1 MNTIEKKYIY
11 NFLCYNQITNTIK
24 KGVSVCMRNK
34 IISLF
39 LSILMLIGIIGPS
52 IEVVY
57 AEGNNLPINNENIST
72 KPLDEFKT
80 EKSGTKLE
88 EDNII
93 KPTDE
98 LSENKDKVN
107 KKDIFLTENLENMSG
122 AEKATLG
129 NNLKEVYLDSAN
141 GNDNNDGSKE
151 KPVKT
156 FDKAIEKTKDGDTLN
171 VVSLS
176 ETNIT
181 VNKKITLKFLED
193 VTMQGSGTG
202 IDLSEGSHLTV
213 ADGKTLTMSGYK
225 TAINVKKGAEIK
237 DGNYVLDKNA
247 IAFSLADGAK
257 INGTSKD
264 KLKISAKE
272 QTGRGFSYSS
282 DSRFIGCTVYVEGK
296 LGSSEQYSGLYMKGA
311 SLTTKDVWYYFDPCK
326 QNDGTLKGGLHL
338 DNSEFYVYKAKGV
351 REYKNSFA
359 LLGPSEI
366 KNNSTVT
373 ADGSRVTV
381 SEKLVVKDSKFIIKN
396 STDGGLN
403 INYNPGEVIFENST
417 FETTNMKWTPSYGT
431 GKSDGPCYLTFKGN
445 SVVNTDAK
453 DKNADCGGA
462 NRNTNSTYV
471 VTGGSYLLAYDST
484 YNYNVTTPTNGK
496 ENGDEYLS
504 YFTLKDSNINELKP
518 INKNGQEYIY
528 PVVNPSKDNKKHVF
542 VPGAKVTFKLNNADA
557 SFSDNTNADKVVKTI
572 RGYKLDDVVGNEK
585 PENPTDKNGVK
596 FLGWYYKTA
605 NGEEKAFDWNEKL
618 TTDTEVYAKW
628 ARKTVIYHNGA
639 GKDYI
644 SSVGKDA
651 KNIEVL
657 SFDDILKEKAD
668 FKVEGKKFAVW
679 TTASD
684 GSGKVYNAK
693 EKIDFT
699 EGQTQIDLYA
709 KYTDNEYKVSFSA
722 NGGTFSD
729 NSIFKTKTDVF
740 TIEKDKNGG
749 DVAVLKKTA
758 KYNDKLFDLLN
769 GFDHN
774 SLKPDKDATKTG
786 FVISN
791 PNYFSDRA
799 EAGGKAI
806 RFDDYKLG
814 GFFDMKGENPQITAD
829 TTYYLTWKD
838 DPNIPNENK
847 ISSQETIDSD
857 IWSDSKE
864 TSKDIK
870 IISENKEFA
879 LTGEVNVSSI
889 KNKMNLIEGIFNKEE
904 KEFDKISLTGTK
916 STFTATLIL
925 PKEVEAP
932 TNLQVEAKG
941 LGNCFEISETKVK
954 GQKITVTF
962 KLKDGMTD
970 YKKLK
975 DAVFST
981 GDKDNT
987 LSVTVNGL
995 KLKDF
1000 DKIKDGEKFTIKGE
1014 VKGNFSAVAKDGNT
1028 IKKFDFKWIG
1038 NQSIEGKDSEAK
1050 DGSSIQYTIMVSKPV
1065 QLTLGGDL
1073 LVKKANEDYDT
1084 EHDSIY
1090 PVDKEDLLTF
1100 DGKLDVSSI
1109 KNQIQ
1114 SLKDDFDKNNN
1125 NSSNEITTKDIKS
1138 EFIAELTIPEG
1149 LEIPKDLKA
1158 TLTENN
1164 LFKVES
1170 TEVNGNKIIV
1180 KMTLKKDYTKFT
1192 DLYSDV
1198 TSVNDKLDLEISNI
1212 KVKDTVQGNLTV
1224 KGEVSGTFI
1233 GVATKDLKTKV
1244 FNYQWTGKQ
1253 TADGKDF
1260 TQSEDDNDS
1269 INLTV
1274 NLTVNLPQELT
1285 LGGDILIGDDTEHN
1299 ALHEVKAGDVLEYT
1313 GRLDVSSIKNQI
1325 KLLKGNYAG
1334 DSKTI
1339 TTKDIKSEFVAELT
1353 IPEGLE
1359 IPADLKATLTE
1370 NNLFEIKNG
1379 DVKRDGNK
1387 IIVKMTLKNANY
1399 TKFSKLFD
1407 DVTSVSDT
1415 LDLKVP
1421 GIKVNDNVSD
1431 GSKLTVVGN
1440 IYGNF
1445 KGKATSQSGK
1455 KEVYNFKWKAEQTED
1470 GKDFII
1476 KDQKDNK
1483 TIQYT
1488 ILVKNQV
1495 KPLPNPEPN
1504 PEPKPE
1510 PKPEHK
1516 YYYYVKTGEPTLNID
1531 DHYAYM
1537 KGYPDKTFG
1546 PDKPM
1551 TRAEVTMM
1559 FARLL
1564 KERPEKGRKYIM
1576 PYKDI
1581 HENDWYAYAVT
1592 FMSEKKLVS
1601 GYPDGTFKPNAPIT
1615 RAEFASIAS
1624 RFDSLADKADLKF
1637 SDVSKNHWAYK
1648 VICSA
1653 EAKGWISGYPDGT
1666 FKPEKNITRAEVVSS
1681 TNRILNRYA
1690 DLDFAKAHV
1699 QELAPMIDM
1708 NDSHWA
1714 YGPVVEAMNGHDYKR
1729 LSDGKSERW
1738 IRLNGK
1744 RFTFPVP
1751 PYGEEK

>member
-1 MNTIEKKYIY
+1 MNTIEKIYIY

-52 IEVVY
+52 LEVVY

-72 KPLDEFKT
+72 KSFDDFNTKE
-80 EKSGTKLE
+80 SSAKLE

-122 AEKATLG
+122 AEKAPGG
-129 NNLKEVYLDSAN
+129 NNLTEVYLDSAKGDDN
-141 GNDNNDGSKE
+141 GDGSVE
-151 KPVKT
+151 HPVKT
-156 FDKAIEKTKDGDTLN
+156 FAKAMEVINDGGTLN
-171 VVSLS
+171 VLSLA

-181 VNKKITLKFLED
+181 VNKQVTLKFLED
-193 VTMQGSGTG
+193 VTMQGSGTAITLKG
-202 IDLSEGSHLTV
+202 GAHLCV
-213 ADGKTLTMSGYK
+213 AEGKTLNINGYNK
-225 TAINVKKGAEIK
+225 GILVEKGAEIN
-237 DGNYVLDKNA
+237 DGNYVFKFPKSGF
-247 IAFSLADGAK
+247 AFETSGNIVGK
-257 INGTSKD
+257 SKD
-264 KLKISAKE
+264 KLKMDITNGYFMFHSKDNELRNATINQRYDDDKWE
-272 QTGRGFSYSS
+272 LYEWNGFKAFNSEINLYRLPVYLKGPLYLDNTKFVIDGTGVDYQTGAY
-282 DSRFIGCTVYVEGK
+282 
-296 LGSSEQYSGLYMKGA
+296 
-311 SLTTKDVWYYFDPCK
+311 
-326 QNDGTLKGGLHL
+326 
-338 DNSEFYVYKAKGV
+338 
-351 REYKNSFA
+351 
-359 LLGPSEI
+359 
-366 KNNSTVT
+366 
-373 ADGSRVTV
+373 
-381 SEKLVVKDSKFIIKN
+381 
-396 STDGGLN
+396 
-403 INYNPGEVIFENST
+403 FENSWEVGVFHFTNNSIFEVKNFNTNWRSKGIT
-417 FETTNMKWTPSYGT
+417 FGYGNRVLVDNGAKIVVKNNGNGGFNANEGIAT
-431 GKSDGPCYLTFKGN
+431 FNGGYLEGDGHSGSLFGAQYKANTKIVFGAD
-445 SVVNTDAK
+445 SVVNTPMKTDSDNGLGQSGTNYIVIGGSHKVKYSPNYQGGLAIPVNGEENGNEKLTWFQLK
-453 DKNADCGGA
+453 DKSIDKL
-462 NRNTNSTYV
+462 T
-471 VTGGSYLLAYDST
+471 
-484 YNYNVTTPTNGK
+484 
-496 ENGDEYLS
+496 
-504 YFTLKDSNINELKP
+504 P
-518 INKNGQEYIY
+518 INKNGNTYDY
-528 PVVNPSKDNKKHVF
+528 SLKNPSDDGNKYVWT
-542 VPGAKVTFKLNNADA
+542 PAAIVTFKLNNADA

-585 PENPTDKNGVK
+585 PKDPTDKNGVK
-596 FLGWYYKTA
+596 FLGWFYKTA
-605 NGEEKAFDWNEKL
+605 SGEEKAFDWNENL

-628 ARKTVIYHNGA
+628 QRKTVIYHNGA

-644 SSVGKDA
+644 SSVSKDA
-651 KNIEVL
+651 KDIEVL

-668 FKVEGKKFAVW
+668 FKVEGKKFVGW
-679 TTASD
+679 TTAPD
-684 GSGKVYNAK
+684 GSGKVYNSK
-693 EKIDFT
+693 EKINFT
-699 EGQTQIDLYA
+699 EGKSQIDLYA

-722 NGGTFSD
+722 NGGTFSE
-729 NSIFKTKTDVF
+729 NSIFKKNTKVF

-749 DVAVLKKTA
+749 DIAVLKKTA

-769 GFDHN
+769 GLDHN
-774 SLKPDKDATKTG
+774 DLKPDKDATKTG
-786 FVISN
+786 FVIGNKDNWSTT
-791 PNYFSDRA
+791 A
-799 EAGGKAI
+799 EPGGTGI
-806 RFDDYKLG
+806 RFDDHSL
-814 GFFDMKGENPQITAD
+814 FSWTIKGENPQITAD
-829 TTYYLTWKD
+829 TTYYLSWKD

-889 KNKMNLIEGIFNKEE
+889 KDKMNAIEDMFNKEE
-904 KEFDKISLTGTK
+904 KDFDKISLTGTK
-916 STFTATLIL
+916 STFTATLTL
-925 PKEVEAP
+925 PTEVEAP
-932 TNLQVEAKG
+932 KNLQVEAKG

-975 DAVFST
+975 EAVFST
-981 GDKDNT
+981 GEENNT
-987 LSVTVNGL
+987 LSVTVNEL

-1014 VKGNFSAVAKDGNT
+1014 VKGDFSAVAKDGDT
-1028 IKKFDFKWIG
+1028 IKKFDFKWTG
-1038 NQSIEGKDSEAK
+1038 NQSIDGKDVEAK
-1050 DGSSIQYTIMVSKPV
+1050 DNSSIQYTIMVSKPV
-1065 QLTLGGDL
+1065 QLPLGGDL
-1073 LVKKANEDYDT
+1073 LVKKGEEVYNT
-1084 EHDSIY
+1084 EHDMVY
-1090 PVDKEDLLTF
+1090 PVNKEDLLTF

-1109 KNQIQ
+1109 KNQIK

-1125 NSSNEITTKDIKS
+1125 NTSNEITTKDVKS

-1149 LEIPKDLKA
+1149 FEIPKDLKA

-1192 DLYSDV
+1192 DLYTDV
-1198 TSVNDKLDLEISNI
+1198 TSVPDTLDLEISNI
-1212 KVKDTVQGNLTV
+1212 KVKDTAKGNLTV
-1224 KGEVSGTFI
+1224 NGKVTGTFTGI
-1233 GVATKDLKTKV
+1233 ATKDLKTKV
-1244 FNYQWTGKQ
+1244 FNYKWTATQIK
-1253 TADGKDF
+1253 DGKDF
-1260 TQSEDDNDS
+1260 TQSQDDNDS

-1285 LGGDILIGDDTEHN
+1285 LGGDILIGDDTEHD

-1313 GRLDVSSIKNQI
+1313 GRLDVSSIKKQI
-1325 KLLKGNYAG
+1325 KLLQDSYQG
-1334 DSKTI
+1334 DSNTIKTEN
-1339 TTKDIKSEFVAELT
+1339 IKSEFVAELT

-1359 IPADLKATLTE
+1359 IPADLKATLTD
-1370 NNLFEIKNG
+1370 NKLFEIKNG

-1387 IIVKMTLKNANY
+1387 IIVKMTLKNGNY
-1399 TKFSKLFD
+1399 TKFTDLYK

-1421 GIKVNDNVSD
+1421 KIKVNDNVSD
-1431 GSKLTVVGN
+1431 GSKLTVVGKVN
-1440 IYGNF
+1440 GNF
-1445 KGKATSQSGK
+1445 KGKATSKSGK
-1455 KEVYNFKWKAEQTED
+1455 NEVYNFKWKAEQTED
-1470 GKDFII
+1470 GKDFLI
-1476 KDQKDNK
+1476 KDQRDNK

-1495 KPLPNPEPN
+1495 KPT
-1504 PEPKPE
+1504 PKPE
-1510 PKPEHK
+1510 PKPETKPEHK
-1516 YYYYVKTGEPTLNID
+1516 YYYHHEKTGEPILNID

-1546 PDKPM
+1546 PDKAM

-1624 RFDSLADKADLKF
+1624 RFDSLADKSDLKF

-1714 YGPVVEAMNGHDYKR
+1714 YGPIVEAMNGHDYKR

-1744 RFTFPVP
+1744 RFTFPIP

>member
-1 MNTIEKKYIY
+1 
-11 NFLCYNQITNTIK
+11 
-24 KGVSVCMRNK
+24 
-34 IISLF
+34 
-39 LSILMLIGIIGPS
+39 MLIGIISPS

-57 AEGNNLPINNENIST
+57 AEGNNLPINTNEISGN
-72 KPLDEFKT
+72 KE
-80 EKSGTKLE
+80 EVNR
-88 EDNII
+88 EDN
-93 KPTDE
+93 
-98 LSENKDKVN
+98 V
-107 KKDIFLTENLENMSG
+107 LTENLETMGS
-122 AEKATLG
+122 AEKAPVG
-129 NNLKEVYLDSAN
+129 NSLTEVYLDSAT
-141 GNDNNDGSKE
+141 GNDSNDGSVE
-151 KPVKT
+151 HPVET
-156 FDKAIEKTKDGDTLN
+156 FAKAMEIINVGGTLN
-171 VVSLS
+171 VLSLT

-181 VNKKITLKFLED
+181 VNKQITLKFLND
-193 VTMQGSGTG
+193 ATMQGTGTG
-202 IDLSEGSHLTV
+202 IELEEGSRLTV
-213 ADGKTLTMSGYK
+213 DDGKMLTMSGYK
-225 TAINVKKGAEIK
+225 TAINVKTGAEIN
-237 DGNYVLDKNA
+237 DGNYVLDKNE

-264 KLKISAKE
+264 RLKISAKE

-282 DSRFIGCTVYVEGK
+282 DSWFIACTVYVEGK
-296 LGSSEQYSGLYMKGA
+296 LGSSEQYSGLYMKDA

-326 QNDGTLKGGLHL
+326 QKDGTLKGGLHL

-351 REYKNSFA
+351 RGYKNSFA

-366 KNNSTVT
+366 KNNSIVT

-381 SEKLVVKDSKFIIKN
+381 SEKLVVQDSKFIIKN

-403 INYNPGEVIFENST
+403 INYKPGEVIFENST
-417 FETTNMKWTPSYGT
+417 FETTNMQWTPSYGT
-431 GKSDGPCYLTFKGN
+431 GRTSGPCYLTFKGN

-453 DKNADCGGA
+453 DKNADGGGA
-462 NRNTNSTYV
+462 NRGTGSAYV
-471 VTGGSYLLAYDST
+471 VTGGSYLVAYDPT
-484 YNYNVTTPTNGK
+484 YNYDVTTPTNGK

-518 INKNGQEYIY
+518 INKNGEEYIY
-528 PVVNPSKDNKKHVF
+528 PVANASKDNKKHVF
-542 VPGAKVTFKLNNADA
+542 VPAAKVTFKLNNNDA
-557 SFSDNTNADKVVKTI
+557 SFADNTNADKELKTI
-572 RGYKLDDVVGNEK
+572 RGYKLDDVVGNVN
-585 PENPTDKNGVK
+585 PGVPTDKNGVK
-596 FLGWYYKTA
+596 FLGWFYKTT
-605 NGEEKAFDWNEKL
+605 NGEEKAFNWDETF

-628 ARKTVIYHNGA
+628 QRKTVIYHNGA
-639 GKDYI
+639 GKDYVF
-644 SSVGKDA
+644 SAGEDA
-651 KNIEVL
+651 QNIEVL
-657 SFDDILKEKAD
+657 SFEDIVKEIPD
-668 FKVEGKKFAVW
+668 FNVEGKKFAGW
-679 TTASD
+679 TTTPD

-699 EGQTQIDLYA
+699 EGQSQIDLYA

-740 TIEKDKNGG
+740 TIEKDANGG
-749 DVAVLKKTA
+749 DVAVLTKTA
-758 KYNDKLFDLLN
+758 KYNQKLSDGLKALNFDKKD
-769 GFDHN
+769 
-774 SLKPDKDATKTG
+774 LKPDAGAKKPG
-786 FVISN
+786 FVLESTDNWNTN
-791 PNYFSDRA
+791 PN
-799 EAGGKAI
+799 GGSNTAL
-806 RFDDYKLG
+806 RFDDMSIF
-814 GFFDMKGENPQITAD
+814 GFTIPGKDPAIIQD
-829 TTYYLTWKD
+829 TTYYMTWKD
-838 DPNIPNENK
+838 DPSISDENK

-870 IISENKEFA
+870 IISENEEFA
-879 LTGEVNVSSI
+879 LTGGVNVSSI

-904 KEFDKISLTGTK
+904 KDFDKIFLTGTK
-916 STFTATLIL
+916 STFTATLTL
-925 PKEVEAP
+925 PTEIEAP
-932 TNLQVEAKG
+932 KNLQVEAKG

-975 DAVFST
+975 EAVFST
-981 GDKDNT
+981 GNEDNIT
-987 LSVTVNGL
+987 FKLSGF
-995 KLKDF
+995 KLKNF
-1000 DKIKDGEKFTIKGE
+1000 DKLKDGEKFTIKGE
-1014 VKGNFSAVAKDGNT
+1014 VKGDFSAVAKDGDT
-1028 IKKFDFKWIG
+1028 IKKFDFKWTG

-1050 DGSSIQYTIMVSKPV
+1050 DDSSIQYTIMVSKPT

-1073 LVKKANEDYDT
+1073 LVKKGEEAYNT
-1084 EHDSIY
+1084 EHDMVY
-1090 PVDKEDLLTF
+1090 PVNKKDLLTF

-1114 SLKDDFDKNNN
+1114 SLKDDFDNNN
-1125 NSSNEITTKDIKS
+1125 NNTSNEITTKDVKS
-1138 EFIAELTIPEG
+1138 EFIAELTVPEG
-1149 LEIPKDLKA
+1149 LELPKDLKA
-1158 TLTENN
+1158 TLTENK
-1164 LFKVES
+1164 LF
-1170 TEVNGNKIIV
+1170 EVKAGDVKRDGNKIIV
-1180 KMTLKKDYTKFT
+1180 KMTLKNKNYTKFI
-1192 DLYSDV
+1192 DLYTDV
-1198 TSVNDKLDLEISNI
+1198 TSVPDKLDLEISNI
-1212 KVKDTVQGNLTV
+1212 KVKDTANGNLTV
-1224 KGEVSGTFI
+1224 NGKVTGTFT
-1233 GVATKDLKTKV
+1233 GVATTKDLKTKV
-1244 FNYQWTGKQ
+1244 FNYKWTATQIKN
-1253 TADGKDF
+1253 GKDF

-1274 NLTVNLPQELT
+1274 NLPQEFV
-1285 LGGDILIGDDTEHN
+1285 LGGDILIGEDTEHN

-1325 KLLKGNYAG
+1325 KLLNESYKG
-1334 DSKTI
+1334 DSNTI
-1339 TTKDIKSEFVAELT
+1339 TTENIKSEFVAELT

-1370 NNLFEIKNG
+1370 NKLFEVKAG
-1379 DVKRDGNK
+1379 DVNRDGNK
-1387 IIVKMTLKNANY
+1387 IIVKMTLKNGNY
-1399 TKFSKLFD
+1399 TKFSDLYK
-1407 DVTSVSDT
+1407 DVTSVTDT

-1421 GIKVNDNVSD
+1421 GIKVNEKVPD
-1431 GSKLTVVGN
+1431 GSKLTVVGKVH
-1440 IYGNF
+1440 GNF
-1445 KGKATSQSGK
+1445 KGKATSESDK
-1455 KEVYNFKWKAEQTED
+1455 KEVYNFKWIAEQTED

-1488 ILVKNQV
+1488 ILVKNQA
-1495 KPLPNPEPN
+1495 
-1504 PEPKPE
+1504 KPE
-1510 PKPEHK
+1510 PKPEHN
-1516 YYYYVKTGEPTLNID
+1516 YYYYLNTEPALNID

-1581 HENDWYAYAVT
+1581 YENDWYAYAVT

-1624 RFDSLADKADLKF
+1624 RFDSLVDKADLKF

-1699 QELAPMIDM
+1699 QELAPMIDI

-1729 LSDGKSERW
+1729 LSDGKNERW

>member
-1 MNTIEKKYIY
+1 
-11 NFLCYNQITNTIK
+11 
-24 KGVSVCMRNK
+24 MRNK

-39 LSILMLIGIIGPS
+39 LSTLMLIGIISPS

-57 AEGNNLPINNENIST
+57 AEGNNLPINTNEISGN
-72 KPLDEFKT
+72 KE
-80 EKSGTKLE
+80 EVNR
-88 EDNII
+88 EDN
-93 KPTDE
+93 
-98 LSENKDKVN
+98 L
-107 KKDIFLTENLENMSG
+107 LTGNLETMGS
-122 AEKATLG
+122 AEKAPVG
-129 NNLKEVYLDSAN
+129 NSLTEVYLDSAT
-141 GNDNNDGSKE
+141 GNDSNDGSVEHPVETFAKAME
-151 KPVKT
+151 K
-156 FDKAIEKTKDGDTLN
+156 AKDGDTLN
-171 VVSLS
+171 VISLS

-181 VNKKITLKFLED
+181 VNKPVTLKFLED
-193 VTMQGSGTG
+193 VTMQGTGTAITLKG
-202 IDLSEGSHLTV
+202 GSHLYV
-213 ADGKTLTMSGYK
+213 DEGKTLNINGYNK
-225 TAINVKKGAEIK
+225 GIFVEKGAEIN
-237 DGNYVLDKNA
+237 DGNYVFKFPKDGF
-247 IAFSLADGAK
+247 AFETSGN
-257 INGTSKD
+257 IVGTSKD
-264 KLKISAKE
+264 KLKIDITNGYFMFHSKDNELRNAAINQRYDDDKWQLYE
-272 QTGRGFSYSS
+272 WNGFKAFDSEINLYRLPVYFKGPLYLNNTKFVIDGTGVNYQTGAY
-282 DSRFIGCTVYVEGK
+282 
-296 LGSSEQYSGLYMKGA
+296 
-311 SLTTKDVWYYFDPCK
+311 
-326 QNDGTLKGGLHL
+326 
-338 DNSEFYVYKAKGV
+338 
-351 REYKNSFA
+351 
-359 LLGPSEI
+359 
-366 KNNSTVT
+366 
-373 ADGSRVTV
+373 
-381 SEKLVVKDSKFIIKN
+381 
-396 STDGGLN
+396 
-403 INYNPGEVIFENST
+403 FENSWEVGDFHFTNNSIFEVKNFNRHWRSKGIT
-417 FETTNMKWTPSYGT
+417 FGYGNKVLVDNEAKIVVKNNGNGGFNANEGIAT
-431 GKSDGPCYLTFKGN
+431 FNGGYLEGEGHSGSLFGAQDKPNTKIVFGAD
-445 SVVNTDAK
+445 SVVNTPMTSDTDNGLGQTGTNYIVIGGSHKVKYSPNYQGGLAIPVNGEENGNEKLTWFQLK
-453 DKNADCGGA
+453 DKNLDKL
-462 NRNTNSTYV
+462 T
-471 VTGGSYLLAYDST
+471 
-484 YNYNVTTPTNGK
+484 
-496 ENGDEYLS
+496 
-504 YFTLKDSNINELKP
+504 P
-518 INKNGQEYIY
+518 INKNGNTYDY
-528 PVVNPSKDNKKHVF
+528 SVKNPSDDGNKYVWT
-542 VPGAKVTFKLNNADA
+542 PAAKVTFKLNNNDA
-557 SFSDNTNADKVVKTI
+557 SFVDNTNADKVVKTI
-572 RGYKLDDVVGNEK
+572 RGYKLDDVEGNVN

-596 FLGWYYKTA
+596 FLGWFYKTA
-605 NGEEKAFDWNEKL
+605 NGEEKAFDWDEKL
-618 TTDTEVYAKW
+618 TADTEVYAKW
-628 ARKTVIYHNGA
+628 QRKTVIYHNGA

-644 SSVGKDA
+644 SSAGEDA

-657 SFDDILKEKAD
+657 SFEDIVKEKAD
-668 FKVEGKKFAVW
+668 FDVVGKKFAGW
-679 TTASD
+679 TTTPD

-693 EKIDFT
+693 QKIDFT
-699 EGQTQIDLYA
+699 EGQSQIDLYA
-709 KYTDNEYKVSFSA
+709 KYSDNEYKVSFSA
-722 NGGTFSD
+722 NGGTFSN

-740 TIEKDKNGG
+740 TIEKDANGG
-749 DVAVLKKTA
+749 EVAVLNKRA

-769 GFDHN
+769 GLDHN
-774 SLKPDKDATKTG
+774 KLKPDKDATKTG

-791 PNYFSDRA
+791 PDYFLDRA
-799 EAGGKAI
+799 EAGGTGI
-806 RFDDYKLG
+806 RFDDYTVSFWG
-814 GFFDMKGENPQITAD
+814 RSRTMKGKNPQITAD
-829 TTYYLTWKD
+829 TTYYLNWKD

-857 IWSDSKE
+857 IWSDSKQ

-870 IISENKEFA
+870 IISENEEFA
-879 LTGEVNVSSI
+879 LTGGVNVSSI
-889 KNKMNLIEGIFNKEE
+889 KNKMKAIEDIFNREE
-904 KEFDKISLTGTK
+904 KDFDKISLTGTK
-916 STFTATLIL
+916 STFTATLTL

-932 TNLQVEAKG
+932 KNLQVEAKG
-941 LGNCFEISETKVK
+941 LGNCFEISGTEVK

-981 GDKDNT
+981 GNEDNI
-987 LSVTVNGL
+987 LSVKINGF

-1000 DKIKDGEKFTIKGE
+1000 DKLKGGEKFTIKGE
-1014 VKGNFSAVAKDGNT
+1014 VKGDFSAVAKDGDT
-1028 IKKFDFKWIG
+1028 IKKFDFKWTG
-1038 NQSIEGKDSEAK
+1038 NQSIDGKDVEAK
-1050 DGSSIQYTIMVSKPV
+1050 DNSSIQYTIMVSKPT

-1073 LVKKANEDYDT
+1073 LVKKGEEAYNT
-1084 EHDSIY
+1084 EHDMVY

-1114 SLKDDFDKNNN
+1114 SLKDDFDNNN
-1125 NSSNEITTKDIKS
+1125 NNTSNEITTKGVKS
-1138 EFIAELTIPEG
+1138 EFIAELTVPEG
-1149 LEIPKDLKA
+1149 LELPKDLKA
-1158 TLTENN
+1158 TLTENK
-1164 LFKVES
+1164 LF
-1170 TEVNGNKIIV
+1170 EVKAGDVKRDGNKIIV
-1180 KMTLKKDYTKFT
+1180 KMTLKNENYTKFI
-1192 DLYSDV
+1192 DLYTDV
-1198 TSVNDKLDLEISNI
+1198 TSVPDKLDLEISNI
-1212 KVKDTVQGNLTV
+1212 KVKDTANGNLTV
-1224 KGEVSGTFI
+1224 NGKVTGTFT
-1233 GVATKDLKTKV
+1233 GVATTKDLKTKV
-1244 FNYQWTGKQ
+1244 FNYKWTATQIKN
-1253 TADGKDF
+1253 GKDF

-1274 NLTVNLPQELT
+1274 NLPQEFVLD
-1285 LGGDILIGDDTEHN
+1285 GDILIGEDTEHD

-1325 KLLKGNYAG
+1325 KLLKGNYQG
-1334 DSKTI
+1334 NSDNI
-1339 TTKDIKSEFVAELT
+1339 TTENIKSEFVSELT

-1370 NNLFEIKNG
+1370 NKLFEVKSG
-1379 DVKRDGNK
+1379 DIKRDGNK
-1387 IIVKMTLKNANY
+1387 IIVKMTLKNGNY
-1399 TKFSKLFD
+1399 TKFSDLYK
-1407 DVTSVSDT
+1407 DVTSVTDT

-1421 GIKVNDNVSD
+1421 GIKVNEKVPD
-1431 GSKLTVVGN
+1431 GSKLTVVGKVH
-1440 IYGNF
+1440 GNF
-1445 KGKATSQSGK
+1445 KGKATSESDK
-1455 KEVYNFKWKAEQTED
+1455 KEVYNFKWIAEQTED

-1495 KPLPNPEPN
+1495 KP
-1504 PEPKPE
+1504 E
-1510 PKPEHK
+1510 PKPEHN
-1516 YYYYVKTGEPTLNID
+1516 YYYYYYLNTEPALNID

-1624 RFDSLADKADLKF
+1624 RFDSLVDKADLKF

-1729 LSDGKSERW
+1729 LSDGKNERW

>member
-1 MNTIEKKYIY
+1 MNTIEKIYIY

-72 KPLDEFKT
+72 KSFDDFNTKE
-80 EKSGTKLE
+80 SSAKLE

-122 AEKATLG
+122 AEKATGG
-129 NNLKEVYLDSAN
+129 NNLTEVYLDSAKGDDN
-141 GNDNNDGSKE
+141 GDGSIAH
-151 KPVKT
+151 PVKT
-156 FDKAIEKTKDGDTLN
+156 FAKAMEVINDGGTLN
-171 VVSLS
+171 VLSLA

-181 VNKKITLKFLED
+181 VNKKIRLKFLED
-193 VTMQGSGTG
+193 VTMQGSGTAITLKG
-202 IDLSEGSHLTV
+202 GAHLCV
-213 ADGKTLTMSGYK
+213 AEGKTLNINGYNK
-225 TAINVKKGAEIK
+225 GILVEKGAEIN
-237 DGNYVLDKNA
+237 DGNYVFKFPKSSY
-247 IAFSLADGAK
+247 AFETSGN
-257 INGTSKD
+257 IVGTSKD
-264 KLKISAKE
+264 KLKMDITNGCFMFHSKDNELSNATINQRYDDDKWE
-272 QTGRGFSYSS
+272 LYEWNGFKAFNSEINLYRLPVYLKGPLYLDNTKFVIDGTGLKYQTGAY
-282 DSRFIGCTVYVEGK
+282 
-296 LGSSEQYSGLYMKGA
+296 
-311 SLTTKDVWYYFDPCK
+311 
-326 QNDGTLKGGLHL
+326 
-338 DNSEFYVYKAKGV
+338 
-351 REYKNSFA
+351 
-359 LLGPSEI
+359 
-366 KNNSTVT
+366 
-373 ADGSRVTV
+373 
-381 SEKLVVKDSKFIIKN
+381 
-396 STDGGLN
+396 
-403 INYNPGEVIFENST
+403 FENSWEVGVFHFTNNSIFEVKNFNTHWRAKGIT
-417 FETTNMKWTPSYGT
+417 FGYGNRVLVDNGAKIVVKNNGNGGFNANEGIAT
-431 GKSDGPCYLTFKGN
+431 FNGGYLEGDGHSGSLFGAQDKANTKIVFGAD
-445 SVVNTDAK
+445 SVVNTPMKTDSDNGLGQSGTNYIVIGGSHKVKYSPNYQGGLAIPVNGEENGNEKLTWFQLK
-453 DKNADCGGA
+453 DKSIDKL
-462 NRNTNSTYV
+462 T
-471 VTGGSYLLAYDST
+471 
-484 YNYNVTTPTNGK
+484 
-496 ENGDEYLS
+496 
-504 YFTLKDSNINELKP
+504 P
-518 INKNGQEYIY
+518 INKNGKTYDY
-528 PVVNPSKDNKKHVF
+528 SVKNPSDDGNKYVWT
-542 VPGAKVTFKLNNADA
+542 PAAKVTFKLNNADA
-557 SFSDNTNADKVVKTI
+557 SFSDNTNADKEFKTI
-572 RGYKLDDVVGNEK
+572 RGYKLDDVVGNVK

-596 FLGWYYKTA
+596 FLGWFYKTA
-605 NGEEKAFDWNEKL
+605 SGEEKEFNWDENL

-628 ARKTVIYHNGA
+628 ERKTVIYHNGA

-644 SSVGKDA
+644 SSVSKDA

-668 FKVEGKKFAVW
+668 FKVEGKKFVGW
-679 TTASD
+679 TTAPD

-699 EGQTQIDLYA
+699 EGRSQIDLYA

-722 NGGTFSD
+722 NGGTFSEG
-729 NSIFKTKTDVF
+729 SIFKTKTDVF
-740 TIEKDKNGG
+740 TIEKDANGG
-749 DVAVLKKTA
+749 EVAVLNKKA

-769 GFDHN
+769 GLDHN
-774 SLKPDKDATKTG
+774 ELKPDRDATKTG

-791 PNYFSDRA
+791 LDYFSDRA

-829 TTYYLTWKD
+829 TTYYLSWKD

-870 IISENKEFA
+870 IISENEEFA
-879 LTGEVNVSSI
+879 LTGGVNVSSI

-904 KEFDKISLTGTK
+904 KDFDKISLTGTK
-916 STFTATLIL
+916 STFTATLTL

-932 TNLQVEAKG
+932 KNLQVEAKG

-1100 DGKLDVSSI
+1100 DGRLDVSSI

-1192 DLYSDV
+1192 DLYTDV

-1212 KVKDTVQGNLTV
+1212 KVKDTAQGNLTV

-1313 GRLDVSSIKNQI
+1313 GRLDVSSIKKQI
-1325 KLLKGNYAG
+1325 KLLKDNYAG
-1334 DSKTI
+1334 DSDNI
-1339 TTKDIKSEFVAELT
+1339 TTKDIKSEFIAELT

-1370 NNLFEIKNG
+1370 NKLFEVKAG
-1379 DVKRDGNK
+1379 DLKRDGNK
-1387 IIVKMTLKNANY
+1387 IIVKMTLKNGNY
-1399 TKFSKLFD
+1399 TKFTDLYK

-1440 IYGNF
+1440 VYGNF

-1495 KPLPNPEPN
+1495 KPLPNPEP
-1504 PEPKPE
+1504 KPE

-1516 YYYYVKTGEPTLNID
+1516 YYYYEKIGEPILNID

-1546 PDKPM
+1546 PDQPM

-1581 HENDWYAYAVT
+1581 KENDWYAYAVT

-1714 YGPVVEAMNGHDYKR
+1714 YGPIVEAMNGHDYKR

-1744 RFTFPVP
+1744 RFTFPIP
-1751 PYGEEK
+1751 PYGE

>member
-1 MNTIEKKYIY
+1 
-11 NFLCYNQITNTIK
+11 
-24 KGVSVCMRNK
+24 
-34 IISLF
+34 
-39 LSILMLIGIIGPS
+39 
-52 IEVVY
+52 
-57 AEGNNLPINNENIST
+57 
-72 KPLDEFKT
+72 
-80 EKSGTKLE
+80 
-88 EDNII
+88 
-93 KPTDE
+93 
-98 LSENKDKVN
+98 
-107 KKDIFLTENLENMSG
+107 
-122 AEKATLG
+122 
-129 NNLKEVYLDSAN
+129 
-141 GNDNNDGSKE
+141 
-151 KPVKT
+151 
-156 FDKAIEKTKDGDTLN
+156 
-171 VVSLS
+171 
-176 ETNIT
+176 
-181 VNKKITLKFLED
+181 
-193 VTMQGSGTG
+193 
-202 IDLSEGSHLTV
+202 
-213 ADGKTLTMSGYK
+213 
-225 TAINVKKGAEIK
+225 
-237 DGNYVLDKNA
+237 
-247 IAFSLADGAK
+247 
-257 INGTSKD
+257 
-264 KLKISAKE
+264 
-272 QTGRGFSYSS
+272 
-282 DSRFIGCTVYVEGK
+282 
-296 LGSSEQYSGLYMKGA
+296 
-311 SLTTKDVWYYFDPCK
+311 
-326 QNDGTLKGGLHL
+326 
-338 DNSEFYVYKAKGV
+338 
-351 REYKNSFA
+351 
-359 LLGPSEI
+359 
-366 KNNSTVT
+366 
-373 ADGSRVTV
+373 
-381 SEKLVVKDSKFIIKN
+381 
-396 STDGGLN
+396 
-403 INYNPGEVIFENST
+403 
-417 FETTNMKWTPSYGT
+417 
-431 GKSDGPCYLTFKGN
+431 
-445 SVVNTDAK
+445 
-453 DKNADCGGA
+453 
-462 NRNTNSTYV
+462 
-471 VTGGSYLLAYDST
+471 
-484 YNYNVTTPTNGK
+484 
-496 ENGDEYLS
+496 
-504 YFTLKDSNINELKP
+504 
-518 INKNGQEYIY
+518 
-528 PVVNPSKDNKKHVF
+528 
-542 VPGAKVTFKLNNADA
+542 
-557 SFSDNTNADKVVKTI
+557 
-572 RGYKLDDVVGNEK
+572 
-585 PENPTDKNGVK
+585 
-596 FLGWYYKTA
+596 
-605 NGEEKAFDWNEKL
+605 
-618 TTDTEVYAKW
+618 
-628 ARKTVIYHNGA
+628 
-639 GKDYI
+639 
-644 SSVGKDA
+644 
-651 KNIEVL
+651 
-657 SFDDILKEKAD
+657 
-668 FKVEGKKFAVW
+668 
-679 TTASD
+679 
-684 GSGKVYNAK
+684 
-693 EKIDFT
+693 
-699 EGQTQIDLYA
+699 
-709 KYTDNEYKVSFSA
+709 
-722 NGGTFSD
+722 
-729 NSIFKTKTDVF
+729 
-740 TIEKDKNGG
+740 
-749 DVAVLKKTA
+749 
-758 KYNDKLFDLLN
+758 
-769 GFDHN
+769 
-774 SLKPDKDATKTG
+774 
-786 FVISN
+786 
-791 PNYFSDRA
+791 
-799 EAGGKAI
+799 
-806 RFDDYKLG
+806 
-814 GFFDMKGENPQITAD
+814 MKGENPQITAD

-916 STFTATLIL
+916 STFTATLTL

-1158 TLTENN
+1158 TLTKNN

-1212 KVKDTVQGNLTV
+1212 KVKDTAQGNLTV

-1269 INLTV
+1269 I

-1440 IYGNF
+1440 VYGNF

-1714 YGPVVEAMNGHDYKR
+1714 YGPIVEAMNGHDYKR

-1744 RFTFPVP
+1744 RFTFPIP